1 VEWSVE
7 EKTPNPVPEG
17 GWLCLPFAI
26 DKPTFRLGRMGSII
40 DPATDIVDGG
50 NRCLLCL
57 NSGMTVTGA
66 DGFGVGMCMLDSPLV
81 SLGEPGLWKFS
92 MHYVPTRARVFVNLY
107 NNQWNTNFP
116 LWVQGTWKSR
126 VRIWAIHGSAPS
138 PGIPGES
145 ESEGNLKLKDRP
157 HPNPLPEYQARGQ
170 EDDEKN
176 LITPGWEAREPL
188 TAVLADGA
196 AGELPGSATGLTLSQ
211 HGVLVTSFGPDPY
224 SDHVLLRLWGQ
235 AGNSGDCQ
243 VKLPAGMNVKSALPV
258 DLRGEIVSKA
268 IDVVNGQFTVRV
280 RAFAPV
286 SFQLQ

>member
-1 VEWSVE
+1 MWAPNDFGKPGMPNLPHAEMTLKDWSVSTEENAVARTLILHKDNAAPLAKSVTIKYTIYDAQPFMDVEWSVE

-126 VRIWAIHGSAPS
+126 VRIWAIHGP
-138 PGIPGES
+138 
-145 ESEGNLKLKDRP
+145 
-157 HPNPLPEYQARGQ
+157 
-170 EDDEKN
+170 
-176 LITPGWEAREPL
+176 TPL
-188 TAVLADGA
+188 TR
-196 AGELPGSATGLTLSQ
+196 
-211 HGVLVTSFGPDPY
+211 Y
-224 SDHVLLRLWGQ
+224 SG
-235 AGNSGDCQ
+235 
-243 VKLPAGMNVKSALPV
+243 
-258 DLRGEIVSKA
+258 RGR
-268 IDVVNGQFTVRV
+268 G
-280 RAFAPV
+280 
-286 SFQLQ
+286 